1 MRRKVPSDWAGNSQS
16 PGGCAR
22 RWSPPPDRGSIKG
35 ETSITSADC
44 VTKLSTEPDQAQGIL
59 DAIKL
64 GALDLARALS
74 ERLAK
79 RHPSLLASAF
89 DQVTEATERR
99 GRG

>member
-1 MRRKVPSDWAGNSQS
+1 
-16 PGGCAR
+16 
-22 RWSPPPDRGSIKG
+22 
-35 ETSITSADC
+35 